1 MTTSVAATEL
11 AKRGK
16 CEAMIKKSAN
26 YPRPT
31 PEKHSKSATSRQ
43 TFSAKRSDQ
52 TLETLP
58 IHTFWSGKA
67 FLSCRGNFHM

>member
-31 PEKHSKSATSRQ
+31 RKSTQNQLHQDKPSQR
-43 TFSAKRSDQ
+43 KRSDQ